1 MDTPCTENGSDLHK
15 NQIRLIGGGEAF
27 LFVPYPL
34 EKRNFELIKRWFAL
48 MEPALTGGCIEAQE
62 TEHD

>member
-1 MDTPCTENGSDLHK
+1 MNTHSAENGSDLQK
-15 NQIRLIGGGEAF
+15 NQIRLIGGAEAF

-48 MEPALTGGCIEAQE
+48 MEPALTGSCSEAQE
-62 TEHD
+62 IDHD